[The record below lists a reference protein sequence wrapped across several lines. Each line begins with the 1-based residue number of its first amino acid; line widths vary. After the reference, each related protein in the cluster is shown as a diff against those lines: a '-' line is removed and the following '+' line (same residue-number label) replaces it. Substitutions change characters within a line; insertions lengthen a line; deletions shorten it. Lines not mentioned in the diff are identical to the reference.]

1 MVKRWLFWM
10 VPLLVLFGSSVG
22 EAAWQE
28 EWQNVLKAAKNEGVV
43 AVSGPAGVQSRDS
56 LTKPFKDRY
65 GIRVDFFGASGR
77 ELSPRIMAERRARQY
92 RWDVYVHGT
101 TTGLTVMI
109 PAGAFKPLKPALIL
123 PEVTDAKNWRGGGLE
138 LLGKGGLLA
147 VMTPFQRG
155 TIFVNTNLVDPKEFK
170 SYKDLLAPKWK
181 GKMAV
186 DDPTKPGPGQATFT
200 FFYLHPEL
208 GADFIR
214 ALAKQDLIM
223 LRDYTTQ
230 ADDLGHG
237 RFPVLIGT
245 ADFVVERRIRQRVP
259 IAVVNPR
266 QLKEGSDVS
275 PANGAV
281 ALYKNA
287 PHPNA
292 AKVYLNWLLSK
303 DGQSYF
309 PKNMGYVSARRDVST
324 DHTFPWRVPQP
335 GAIKTYDE
343 HAMMMKK
350 KVRALVREVFRR

>member
-1 MVKRWLFWM
+1 
-10 VPLLVLFGSSVG
+10 
-22 EAAWQE
+22 
-28 EWQNVLKAAKNEGVV
+28 
-43 AVSGPAGVQSRDS
+43 
-56 LTKPFKDRY
+56 
-65 GIRVDFFGASGR
+65 
-77 ELSPRIMAERRARQY
+77 
-92 RWDVYVHGT
+92 
-101 TTGLTVMI
+101 MI

>member
-1 MVKRWLFWM
+1 M
-10 VPLLVLFGSSVG
+10 
-22 EAAWQE
+22 
-28 EWQNVLKAAKNEGVV
+28 KAARFYGARGPQGKQEVVRVEQTPIPDIDQNEV
-43 AVSGPAGVQSRDS
+43 
-56 LTKPFKDRY
+56 L
-65 GIRVDFFGASGR
+65 IRV
-77 ELSPRIMAERRARQY
+77 LRA
-92 RWDVYVHGT
+92 G
-101 TTGLTVMI
+101 
-109 PAGAFKPLKPALIL
+109 
-123 PEVTDAKNWRGGGLE
+123 

-230 ADDLGHG
+230 ADELGHG
-237 RFPVLIGT
+237 RYPVLIGT
-245 ADFVVERRIRQRVP
+245 ADFVVERRIRQQVP

-275 PANGAV
+275 PANGAA
-281 ALYKNA
+281 ALYQNA

-292 AKVYLNWLLSK
+292 AKVYINWLLSK

-309 PKNMGYVSARRDVST
+309 AKNMGYISARRDVST

-350 KVRALVREVFRR
+350 KVRVLVREVFRR